1 MRRVDQNMAR
11 SAAGLLPQVEGEHAK
26 ELRTRFR
33 HLPVQLHSSGLASTY
48 VFLASRAA
56 SASSPHLRRAYT
68 EVAQRIRTH
77 LAEGHLIDAELGT
90 APVPGVHR
98 AMLEALAGM
107 DSVSYARATRE
118 IAVLFS
124 WLRRLADAV
133 YLPDR
138 GTS

>member
-1 MRRVDQNMAR
+1 MRRIDQNMAR

-48 VFLASRAA
+48 AFLAARSA
-56 SASSPHLRRAYT
+56 SASSPHLQRAYT

-77 LAEGHLIDAELGT
+77 LAEEHLIDAGLST
-90 APVPGVHR
+90 APAPRVHR
-98 AMLEALAGM
+98 AMMEALAGM
-107 DSVSYARATRE
+107 DAVSYARATRE
-118 IAVLFS
+118 IAALFS

-133 YLPDR
+133 YPPAR
-138 GTS
+138 STS